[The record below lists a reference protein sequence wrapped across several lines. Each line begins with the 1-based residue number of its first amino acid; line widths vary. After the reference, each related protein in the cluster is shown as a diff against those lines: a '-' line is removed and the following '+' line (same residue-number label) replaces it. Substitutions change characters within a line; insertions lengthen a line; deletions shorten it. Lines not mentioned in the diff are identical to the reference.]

1 LFRHAQTPKGP
12 VEAGGRIGVSLGAA
26 STCGPGTD
34 GGAQRRAPDRPQTRR
49 NGAQSLD
56 NRDVAG
62 LAPIPP
68 QDPRYAGDQAALV
81 ERPTGRP
88 RMSGLSTECWV
99 ALNGERNP
107 RVPRN
112 NIFLL
117 ERCARRGPPGA
128 PATASEAGVVGAD
141 GADLTERIG
150 GTVRPG
156 FGDDPARTA
165 PERRT
170 VLSSARRRSGLST
183 RALTAGR
190 RSVCRSTRP
199 KPCGPD
205 PR

>member
-1 LFRHAQTPKGP
+1 MFRHAQTPKGP

-141 GADLTERIG
+141 GADRRDGPFRLGR
-150 GTVRPG
+150 RPC
-156 FGDDPARTA
+156 AC
-165 PERRT
+165 
-170 VLSSARRRSGLST
+170 RSGAAVLNCHEHI
-183 RALTAGR
+183 GN
-190 RSVCRSTRP
+190 RSSSHRTGKDSNFR
-199 KPCGPD
+199 
-205 PR
+205 